1 MLNYVKNSLLP
12 SKPVKLVFQTVLK
25 WQKDKCLEMGAA
37 LAYYAL
43 FSLFPILLVL
53 LSVVGVL
60 LGPDTDSFAQIIDF
74 VEGTLPPE
82 ALDIVKDTLLQLNQR
97 SLRAGVVGFVLLFFT
112 ASSVFGALDRSVDR
126 IWKAEEIADE
136 QAGIRST
143 AIAFLVK
150 KLFAFGLVLST
161 AALLFISLLSNIL
174 IRVVLAVVM
183 QLSDSVSFLQL
194 DQLLIARALQT
205 GSSVLTLSLA
215 VLLLLRFLPSTR
227 TPWRDIWPGA
237 LLTAGLLLA
246 LQQLVSNSVIEI
258 GGQYQSYGVI
268 GGVMILLLWIYFTC
282 QIFFLGCEFA
292 YVYAHLF
299 GSRRH
304 HPLEL

>member
-174 IRVVLAVVM
+174 IRVVLTVVM

-205 GSSVLTLSLA
+205 SSSVLTLSLA